1 MNPEEEQIALKEYAN
16 AKKERDAQYK
26 QSSYFSIKKQK
37 KKMKNE
43 IWLDDQTKI
52 VNFFQEFTVIDKSRK
67 IVPIEF

>member
-1 MNPEEEQIALKEYAN
+1 
-16 AKKERDAQYK
+16 
-26 QSSYFSIKKQK
+26 
-37 KKMKNE
+37 MKNE